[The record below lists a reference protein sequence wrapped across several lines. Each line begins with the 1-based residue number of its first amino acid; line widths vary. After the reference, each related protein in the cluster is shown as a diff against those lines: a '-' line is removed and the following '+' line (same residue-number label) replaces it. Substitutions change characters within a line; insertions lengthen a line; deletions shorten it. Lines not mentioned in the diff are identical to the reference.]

1 MWNHNTFAMKLFKA
15 PKHSYTNFLD
25 ISKYTTTWKVNLYMS
40 FFLILITIYYFF
52 IDDMSFKIYSYGFLI
67 SLLGLL
73 VLYLT
78 RNYFTTTIVLVLT
91 LLILVF
97 ISIFF
102 LNVKSDVLE
111 TEWLMVILVFAF
123 FKLGDKLGIIVL
135 STVITLF
142 SIYILFAY
150 RGDVSITNYS
160 TEMFVGFLIEFTFP
174 MFILVYYVY
183 LSVKS
188 NQISESNLR
197 SAHSILQD
205 QYLKIKEQNEEK
217 TVLLKE
223 IHHRVKNNL
232 QVITSLLRLQ
242 SSDLK
247 QGDVKIHFDDAINRI
262 MTMSLIHQK
271 MYQKE
276 NLSLIDTKDYFNTL
290 IADLITS
297 LSINIPVQLSIKS
310 EIDFIGSKSF
320 VPLALI
326 ISELVSNSLKHAFVN
341 DGFISIEFIRNEN
354 YIDVIYFDNGNWQ
367 EKQEHTS
374 FGVQLIETLCRQL
387 SGQYNREIL
396 PKGTIYKLIALDVNH

>member
-1 MWNHNTFAMKLFKA
+1 MNLFKA

-73 VLYLT
+73 VLYFT

-91 LLILVF
+91 LLMLVF
-97 ISIFF
+97 FSIFF

-135 STVITLF
+135 STVLTLF

-160 TEMFVGFLIEFTFP
+160 TEMFVGYLIEFTFP

-205 QYLKIKEQNEEK
+205 QYLKIKEQHEEK

-242 SSDLK
+242 SSDLN
-247 QGDVKIHFDDAINRI
+247 QNDVKIHFDDAINRI
-262 MTMSLIHQK
+262 MTLSLIHQK
-271 MYQKE
+271 MYQKD
-276 NLSLIDTKDYFNTL
+276 NLSLIDTQDYFNTL

-297 LSINIPVQLSIKS
+297 LSVNIPVQLKINS
-310 EIDFIGSKSF
+310 EIDYIGTKSF

-326 ISELVSNSLKHAFVN
+326 ISELVSNSLKHAFKN
-341 DGFISIEFIRNEN
+341 DGFIA
-354 YIDVIYFDNGNWQ
+354 IDFVKEDHLVHVRYFDNGNWKDGQ
-367 EKQEHTS
+367 EKSS
-374 FGVQLIETLCRQL
+374 FGIQLVQTLCRQL
-387 SGQYNREIL
+387 GGTYKREIL
-396 PKGTIYKLIALDVNH
+396 SKGTTYHLIALDVND

>member
-1 MWNHNTFAMKLFKA
+1 
-15 PKHSYTNFLD
+15 
-25 ISKYTTTWKVNLYMS
+25 
-40 FFLILITIYYFF
+40 
-52 IDDMSFKIYSYGFLI
+52 MSFKIYSYGFLI

-73 VLYLT
+73 VLYFT

-91 LLILVF
+91 LLMLVF
-97 ISIFF
+97 FSIFF

-135 STVITLF
+135 STVLTLF

-160 TEMFVGFLIEFTFP
+160 TEMFVGYLIEFTFP

-205 QYLKIKEQNEEK
+205 QYLKIKEQHEEK

-232 QVITSLLRLQ
+232 QVITSLLRIQ
-242 SSDLK
+242 SSDLN
-247 QGDVKIHFDDAINRI
+247 QNDVKIHFDDAINRI
-262 MTMSLIHQK
+262 MTLSLIHQK
-271 MYQKE
+271 MYQKD
-276 NLSLIDTKDYFNTL
+276 NLSLIDTQDYFNTL

-297 LSINIPVQLSIKS
+297 LSVNIPVQLKINS
-310 EIDFIGSKSF
+310 EIDYIGTKSF

-326 ISELVSNSLKHAFVN
+326 ISELVSNSLKHAFKN
-341 DGFISIEFIRNEN
+341 DGFIA
-354 YIDVIYFDNGNWQ
+354 IDFVKEDHLVHVRYFDNGNWKDGQ
-367 EKQEHTS
+367 EKSS
-374 FGVQLIETLCRQL
+374 FGIQLVQTLCRQL
-387 SGQYNREIL
+387 GGTYKREIL
-396 PKGTIYKLIALDVNH
+396 SKGTTYHLIALDVND

>member
-1 MWNHNTFAMKLFKA
+1 MNLFKA

-25 ISKYTTTWKVNLYMS
+25 ISKYLTTWKVNLYMS
-40 FFLILITIYYFF
+40 FYLMLITAYYFF
-52 IDDMSFKIYSYGFLI
+52 VDDLSFKIYSGGFLI

-78 RNYFTTTIVLVLT
+78 RNYFTTTIVLVLS
-91 LLILVF
+91 LLFFVF
-97 ISIFF
+97 FSIFF

-111 TEWLMVILVFAF
+111 TEWLLVILVFAF
-123 FKLGDKLGIIVL
+123 FKLGEIIGILVL
-135 STVITLF
+135 SSVLILF

-150 RGDVSITNYS
+150 RGDVSISNYS
-160 TEMFVGFLIEFTFP
+160 SVMFIGFLIEFSFP

-205 QYLKIKEQNEEK
+205 QYLKIKEQHEEK

-232 QVITSLLRLQ
+232 QVIISLLRLQ
-242 SSDLK
+242 SSDLNQK
-247 QGDVKIHFDDAINRI
+247 DVIIHFDDAINRI
-262 MTMSLIHQK
+262 MTLSLIHQK
-271 MYQKE
+271 MYQKD
-276 NLSLIDTKDYFNTL
+276 NLTLIDTQDYFNTL

-297 LSINIPVQLSIKS
+297 LSINIPVQLKITS
-310 EIDFIGSKSF
+310 EIDYIGTKSF

-326 ISELVSNSLKHAFVN
+326 ISELVSNSLKHAFKN
-341 DGFISIEFIRNEN
+341 EGFISIDFVKNEQRIN
-354 YIDVIYFDNGNWQ
+354 VIYSDNGSWKNGQ
-367 EKQEHTS
+367 EKNS
-374 FGVQLIETLCRQL
+374 FGIQLIHTLCHQL
-387 SGQYNREIL
+387 SGEYQREIL
-396 PKGTIYKLIALDVNH
+396 AKGTTYQLIALDVID

>member
-1 MWNHNTFAMKLFKA
+1 MKLFKA

-247 QGDVKIHFDDAINRI
+247 LGDVKIHFDDAINRI